1 MSSRTDSV
9 AGSPRPWRDLWLPI
23 AAAASM
29 TAALWLVFVVVPSER
44 VQGVVQRIFYF
55 HVHLA
60 WMAFGGFVVTAGASV
75 AYLARG
81 SRVADRLAEA
91 SAEVGL
97 VFTSLVL
104 ITGPL
109 WARPIWG
116 VWWTWDPRLTM
127 TVVLWAIYASYLML
141 RRLGGRDEVILR
153 YAAVLGVVG
162 VLDIPLL
169 IVAIRLWRGIHPAV
183 MLSEDPDAGL
193 TDPIMIWT
201 FAVTGVALALL
212 FAWLVALRMQ
222 FAALDDEVEA
232 LTAEDL
238 A

>member
-193 TDPIMIWT
+193 TDPIMMWT

>member
-9 AGSPRPWRDLWLPI
+9 AGSPLPWRDLWLPI